1 MLRRTLGIQYPNCGI
16 TILNSLNRVKV
27 SLTAVK
33 EAAIRRRDQ
42 AILDSL
48 GATMPCALRIS
59 EAASLAMHALGY
71 LANRQDGPI
80 TSREIASRFEISEAH
95 LSKVLQRL
103 AKVELVRSVRGPRGG
118 FILTRAPESVTLLEV
133 FEAIEGRFE
142 PSQCLLS
149 SSICEGDDCIL
160 GKIVVEANTVL
171 RARLEET
178 TLCEVEAVINSD
190 PAP

>member
-1 MLRRTLGIQYPNCGI
+1 MLRRTLGFQYPNCGI
-16 TILNSLNRVKV
+16 TILNSLNRVKA

-33 EAAIRRRDQ
+33 DAAVRCRNQ
-42 AILDSL
+42 AIIGIL
-48 GATMPCALRIS
+48 GATMPCALKIS

-80 TSREIASRFEISEAH
+80 TSREIANRFEISEAH

-160 GKIVVEANTVL
+160 GKIVVEANRML
-171 RARLEET
+171 RTRLEET
-178 TLCEVEAVINSD
+178 TLVEVEAVINSD
-190 PAP
+190 TAP